1 MNNYPIV
8 LGSRALLYHNIEPVE
23 KYQMDLDM
31 IYPDKPDVLINN
43 GVIVN
48 KELYDILKSHC
59 IKAVGT
65 EFLIPNLVAIKMFK
79 LAHMNQPNKWIK
91 HWNDLVKLTKHG
103 VGTNIK
109 LLNQFYWFWKE
120 NYPLKE
126 LKPTEQIEV
135 VNKEFDVDKWEK
147 DALVIKNKIAE
158 LGLPSKANWFI
169 YQRFEIGLSTDA
181 TLEQCI
187 ECGVCINEPK
197 EIDLFGNILLLN
209 DLLPVWS
216 KLIELYQSV
225 ISTYQ
230 YKG

>member
-1 MNNYPIV
+1 MSNYPIV
-8 LGSRALLYHNIEPVE
+8 LGSRALLYHNIEPDE
-23 KYQMDLDM
+23 KYQMDLD
-31 IYPDKPDVLINN
+31 IICFDKPDILINN

-48 KELYDILKSHC
+48 KEFYNALKPYC
-59 IKAVGT
+59 IKAAGT
-65 EFLIPNLVAIKMFK
+65 KFLIPNLVAIKMFK
-79 LAHMNQPNKWIK
+79 LAHMNRPNKWTK
-91 HWNDLVKLTKHG
+91 HWNDLVKLTKYG
-103 VGTNIK
+103 VGSDIR
-109 LLNQFYWFWKE
+109 LLKQFYWFLKE

-126 LKPTEQIEV
+126 LEPTEQIEV

-147 DALVIKNKIAE
+147 DAPVIRNKIAE

-187 ECGVCINEPK
+187 ECGVCIDEPK
-197 EIDLFGNILLLN
+197 EIDLFEDILLLN

-216 KLIELYQSV
+216 KLVELYQSV

>member
-1 MNNYPIV
+1 MSNYPIV

-31 IYPDKPDVLINN
+31 VYQDKPDVLINN

-59 IKAVGT
+59 IKAAGT
-65 EFLIPNLVAIKMFK
+65 KFLIPNLVAIKMFK
-79 LAHMNQPNKWIK
+79 LAHMNQPDKWSK
-91 HWNDLVKLTKHG
+91 HWNDLVKLTNNG
-103 VGTNIK
+103 VGSDIR
-109 LLNQFYWFWKE
+109 LLKQFYWFWKE

-126 LKPTEQIEV
+126 LEPTEQIEV
-135 VNKEFDVDKWEK
+135 VNKEFDVDRWEK
-147 DALVIKNKIAE
+147 DAPIIRNKIAE
-158 LGLPSKANWFI
+158 LALPSKANWFI
-169 YQRFEIGLSTDA
+169 YQRFEIGLSTNA

-187 ECGVCINEPK
+187 ECSVCIDEPK
-197 EIDLFGNILLLN
+197 EIDLFGDILLLN
-209 DLLPVWS
+209 TLLPVWG
-216 KLIELYQSV
+216 KLVEMYQSV

>member
-1 MNNYPIV
+1 MSNYPIV

-31 IYPDKPDVLINN
+31 VYPDKPNVLINN

-65 EFLIPNLVAIKMFK
+65 EFLIPNLVTIKMFK
-79 LAHMNQPNKWIK
+79 LAHMNQPDKWTK
-91 HWNDLVKLTKHG
+91 HWSDLVKLTKHG
-103 VGTNIK
+103 VGSYIN

-126 LKPTEQIEV
+126 LEPTEQIIVEH
-135 VNKEFDVDKWEK
+135 KQYDKDTWEK
-147 DALVIKNKIAE
+147 DIPLYRTKFAKLKLDNKTIWFLIQVFE
-158 LGLPSKANWFI
+158 LGL
-169 YQRFEIGLSTDA
+169 STNA

-187 ECGVCINEPK
+187 ETKVCINEPK
-197 EIDLFGNILLLN
+197 EIDLFENILILN
-209 DLLPVWS
+209 KLLPVWS
-216 KLIELYQSV
+216 KLVELYQSV

>member
-1 MNNYPIV
+1 MSNYPIV
-8 LGSRALLYHNIEPVE
+8 LGSRALLYHNIEPDE
-23 KYQMDLDM
+23 KYQMDLD
-31 IYPDKPDVLINN
+31 IICFDKPDILINN

-48 KELYDILKSHC
+48 KEFYNALKPYC
-59 IKAVGT
+59 IKAAGT
-65 EFLIPNLVAIKMFK
+65 KFLIPNLVAIKMFK
-79 LAHMNQPNKWIK
+79 LAHMNRPNKWTK

-103 VGTNIK
+103 VGSDIR
-109 LLNQFYWFWKE
+109 LLKQFYWFLKE

-126 LKPTEQIEV
+126 LEPTEQIEV

-147 DALVIKNKIAE
+147 DAPIIRNKIAE

-187 ECGVCINEPK
+187 ECGVCIDEPK
-197 EIDLFGNILLLN
+197 EIDLFEDILLLN

-216 KLIELYQSV
+216 KLVELYQSV

>member
-1 MNNYPIV
+1 MSNYPIV

-31 IYPDKPDVLINN
+31 VYPDKPDVLINN

-79 LAHMNQPNKWIK
+79 LAHMNQSDKWTK

-103 VGTNIK
+103 VGSDIR
-109 LLNQFYWFWKE
+109 LLNQFYWFLKE
-120 NYPLKE
+120 NYPLKKLE
-126 LKPTEQIEV
+126 PTEQIIVEHKQY
-135 VNKEFDVDKWEK
+135 NKDSWEK
-147 DALVIKNKIAE
+147 NISWYKTKFTE
-158 LGLPSKANWFI
+158 LGLDNKTA
-169 YQRFEIGLSTDA
+169 RFLIQVFELGLSTNA

-187 ECGVCINEPK
+187 ETKVCIDEPK
-197 EIDLFGNILLLN
+197 EIDLFGDILVLN
-209 DLLPVWS
+209 ELLPVWS
-216 KLIELYQSV
+216 KLVELYQSV
-225 ISTYQ
+225 ILTYQ